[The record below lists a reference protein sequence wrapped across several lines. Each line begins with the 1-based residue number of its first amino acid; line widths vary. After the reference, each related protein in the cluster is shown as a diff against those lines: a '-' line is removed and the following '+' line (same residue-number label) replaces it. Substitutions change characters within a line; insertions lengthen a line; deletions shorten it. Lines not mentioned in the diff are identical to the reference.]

1 METFLIIYACVFVMW
16 SLAYVVAG
24 MSGEL
29 FNLFMIFALTP
40 MLVVVVAAL
49 VVLTLVIAPLL
60 IIFSK
65 RYRNSFVNGYYKAD

>member
-1 METFLIIYACVFVMW
+1 MEAFLIIYACIFVMW
-16 SLAYVVAG
+16 SLAYIVAG

-29 FNLFMIFALTP
+29 FNLFIVFVMIPLIAAFG
-40 MLVVVVAAL
+40 VVV
-49 VVLTLVIAPLL
+49 VVLTLMIAPFL

>member
-16 SLAYVVAG
+16 SLAYIVAG

-29 FNLFMIFALTP
+29 FNLFMVFVLIPLITAFG
-40 MLVVVVAAL
+40 VVVAVLIL
-49 VVLTLVIAPLL
+49 VVAPFL

>member
-1 METFLIIYACVFVMW
+1 MEMFFIIYACVFVMW
-16 SLAYVVAG
+16 GLAYIVAG

-29 FNLFMIFALTP
+29 FNLFIVFVMIPLIAAFG
-40 MLVVVVAAL
+40 VVLAT
-49 VVLTLVIAPLL
+49 LTLVIAPFL

>member
-16 SLAYVVAG
+16 SLAYIVAG

-29 FNLFMIFALTP
+29 FNLFVVFVMIPLIAAFGA
-40 MLVVVVAAL
+40 VVA
-49 VVLTLVIAPLL
+49 VLTLVVAPFL

-65 RYRNSFVNGYYKAD
+65 RYRNGFVNGYYKAD